1 MIKLQGQSTTNASSV
16 SQAAALAALTGDVKF
31 LDDWNE
37 KYRQRRDLTF
47 NILKKSFPDF
57 NIKPMGA
64 FYHFVNCE
72 YYLGKI
78 FKNKKIHN
86 DMDFCKYLLEYFGIS
101 VVPGTAF
108 GCNGYFRLCYAKSET
123 DLQIAC
129 KRINQFVSLIK

>member
-1 MIKLQGQSTTNASSV
+1 
-16 SQAAALAALTGDVKF
+16 
-31 LDDWNE
+31 
-37 KYRQRRDLTF
+37 
-47 NILKKSFPDF
+47 
-57 NIKPMGA
+57 MGA

-86 DMDFCKYLLEYFGIS
+86 DMDFCKYLLKYFGVS
-101 VVPGTAF
+101 VVPGSAF